1 MLGFLTWVLG
11 LWIPAR
17 VATIGPA
24 KPSLQLQVVSSWA
37 VLRVAWVWH
46 PNTIF
51 AAVYS
56 SVLANPAS
64 KGGELTKCLRGQS
77 TWLLL
82 RIMEGEGPDPTLR
95 KLYEARKN
103 DKLKVISKMVEPV
116 GFGPNKSFKNK
127 VTAQR
132 FIKFQTSV
140 DTVCL
145 SLCVSVSGCVSR
157 CVCQSVLSVCVS
169 VQCMCMC
176 LWMPEERAR
185 SSSWG
190 YR

>member
-1 MLGFLTWVLG
+1 MSQRTEHL
-11 LWIPAR
+11 
-17 VATIGPA
+17 VAA
-24 KPSLQLQVVSSWA
+24 Q
-37 VLRVAWVWH
+37 
-46 PNTIF
+46 N
-51 AAVYS
+51 
-56 SVLANPAS
+56 N
-64 KGGELTKCLRGQS
+64 GGED
-77 TWLLL
+77 
-82 RIMEGEGPDPTLR
+82 PDPTLR
-95 KLYEARKN
+95 KLYEARNN

-127 VTAQR
+127 VIAQR

-145 SLCVSVSGCVSR
+145 SLCVSVSGCVSG
-157 CVCQSVLSVCVS
+157 CVCQSVLSVCVR
-169 VQCMCMC
+169 VQCTCMC

>member
-1 MLGFLTWVLG
+1 M
-11 LWIPAR
+11 
-17 VATIGPA
+17 
-24 KPSLQLQVVSSWA
+24 
-37 VLRVAWVWH
+37 
-46 PNTIF
+46 
-51 AAVYS
+51 YS

-145 SLCVSVSGCVSR
+145 SVCLCLGVSLGVSVSLSCLRKCAVYVHVPMDARREGQILKLGLQVIVNHKTQVLGTELGFLSK
-157 CVCQSVLSVCVS
+157 SVLLTLATS
-169 VQCMCMC
+169 
-176 LWMPEERAR
+176 PDP
-185 SSSWG
+185 
-190 YR
+190 